1 MWYHI
6 KNVYDMQ
13 RLVMSDLQ
21 NSILKYIILNE
32 SVDYQI
38 ISKEV
43 DRDRTTIYYSIESLT
58 KKKFV
63 NHEKLNPKHKKSKQ
77 IFRPTIKGVIYGIG
91 FLNIKLDEIKNR
103 PLNLD
108 ELNIYESYV
117 KNLSKQEL
125 WNDLAKMISQ
135 GLINNNL
142 FDNAGN
148 LNVSE
153 PYELN
158 KKMLKLFLLNDLLD
172 KNFDIENLFAPKLMG
187 IDLIKDIANPEGLMP
202 LKKILIKLR
211 DNLQQTI
218 DMISKTIS

>member
-1 MWYHI
+1 
-6 KNVYDMQ
+6 
-13 RLVMSDLQ
+13 
-21 NSILKYIILNE
+21 
-32 SVDYQI
+32 
-38 ISKEV
+38 
-43 DRDRTTIYYSIESLT
+43 
-58 KKKFV
+58 
-63 NHEKLNPKHKKSKQ
+63 
-77 IFRPTIKGVIYGIG
+77 
-91 FLNIKLDEIKNR
+91 LNIKLDEIKDR
-103 PLNLD
+103 LLNLD
-108 ELNIYESYV
+108 ELNIYETYV

-142 FDNAGN
+142 FDNQGN

-211 DNLQQTI
+211 KNLQQTI